1 MARRKKEFTEAVSAP
16 DAQFESIEDLEL
28 RGLPAPD
35 RPERVFK
42 HIRDMARL
50 YTEEAFAGDAPCPGP
65 GLEPQ
70 ASGIGRSGGDQVA
83 S

>member
-42 HIRDMARL
+42 HIGCFTAMTSTATGMASI
-50 YTEEAFAGDAPCPGP
+50 TP
-65 GLEPQ
+65 
-70 ASGIGRSGGDQVA
+70 
-83 S
+83 